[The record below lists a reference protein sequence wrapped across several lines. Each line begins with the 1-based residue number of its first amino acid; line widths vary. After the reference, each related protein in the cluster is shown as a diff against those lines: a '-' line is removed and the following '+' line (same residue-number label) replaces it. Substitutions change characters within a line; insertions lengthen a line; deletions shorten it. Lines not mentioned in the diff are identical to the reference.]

1 MNKSITVY
9 EYSVCF
15 RNKRSEHRNSVSE
28 SSSSRSY
35 VSNKGSVKAS
45 ESHLSHIGN
54 VATTVSNRHLYHRD
68 MVAHDTEEIA
78 RLSDSVDGF
87 IQPILVS
94 KDANPL
100 RYCRFFIV
108 LNWQLNLIFS
118 LHLKTRFINNRAVKH
133 LVGSF

>member
-1 MNKSITVY
+1 MEANSFKYDQIHY
-9 EYSVCF
+9 VCF

-35 VSNKGSVKAS
+35 ISNKGTVKAS

-54 VATTVSNRHLYHRD
+54 VATTTSSRHLYHRD

-94 KDANPL
+94 KDPPRYYRFYILL
-100 RYCRFFIV
+100 R
-108 LNWQLNLIFS
+108 
-118 LHLKTRFINNRAVKH
+118 
-133 LVGSF
+133 